1 MNPTHHKSTNKY
13 LFNLFLFGCLLTLMQ
28 SCISHEKL
36 VNFQDESVNDVID
49 NQYIQDTEK
58 IQIQTD
64 DILNITVSTF
74 DSAAAKVFNRPVFAG
89 QNGSF
94 IGQGYLVDEEGTID
108 FPVIGKIILSGLTT
122 DAAKDTIKEQL
133 LVYLK
138 DPVVDVR
145 FLNLHVS
152 VMGDVRQPGIY
163 TFSDEKFTLL
173 EALTLAGDLTD
184 FSDRAN
190 IMVIR
195 EKNKVREFGRVDL
208 SSSRAFESP
217 YFYLMQNDVIYVPPL
232 EEKERLVNDQYTRTL
247 QLLGPLVGVANVV
260 VTVLLST
267 RRN

>member
-1 MNPTHHKSTNKY
+1 MNPNHRTSPKITFY
-13 LFNLFLFGCLLTLMQ
+13 IAVLLGGLFMLMQ

-36 VNFQDESVNDVID
+36 LNFQDESIDNVID
-49 NQYIQDTEK
+49 SQYIQDTDK

-74 DSAAAKVFNRPVFAG
+74 DSAAARVFNKPVFAG

-94 IGQGYLVDEEGTID
+94 VGQGYLVDEEGTID
-108 FPVIGKIILSGLTT
+108 FPVIGKIMLNGLTT
-122 DAAKDTIKEQL
+122 DAAKDTIRKKL

-138 DPVVDVR
+138 DPVADVR

-152 VMGDVRQPGIY
+152 VMGDVKQPGIY
-163 TFSDEKFTLL
+163 TFSDEKFTLI

-195 EKNKVREFGRVDL
+195 EKNKIREFGRVDL

-232 EEKERLVNDQYTRTL
+232 PEKERLVNDQYTRTL
-247 QLLGPLVGVANVV
+247 QLLGPLTGIVSIFI
-260 VTVLLST
+260 TVLT
-267 RRN
+267 RA